1 MEEKLNQKK
10 NVVWNM
16 IGATANAFNS
26 FLFTIIVTR
35 INGLNDAGIFTYAF
49 ATACLLYVIG
59 IYEGRA
65 FQVTDISDKY
75 TDSDYIY
82 NRIFTCIIMIFVAV
96 VFCIIRGYDLYKSSI
111 IILLSIFKC
120 IESFSEIIYGVIQKN
135 HRLYQTGI
143 SLTIKAFC
151 DVLIFIVVDF
161 ITKNLILSCISIIL
175 VNIVVLIIYDYK
187 NMRKCKM
194 KKSKYSNTK
203 NLGLI
208 KAGFFTF
215 IFTFLGLYLVNA
227 SRYSIDSLLTNDFQ
241 TIFGIIIMP
250 ATFMSLLAQYIISP
264 VLTKIATT
272 IKEQSYQNLR
282 NIVITLSGLIL
293 GTGLIILI
301 VAYLLESP
309 VLSFI
314 YGVDL
319 SAYLLDMIVIVFGSI
334 AYSLVS
340 ILSAILIS
348 LRKTRGQAVIYG
360 IVSIFT
366 CVFSYIMV
374 KNFNINGASFAYC
387 ITMIILSI
395 CFIIYTIYNL
405 HKFKKKWQISLEEK
419 CNE

>member
-120 IESFSEIIYGVIQKN
+120 IESFCEIIYGVIQKN
-135 HRLYQTGI
+135 HRLYKTGI
-143 SLTIKAFC
+143 SLTIKAVC
-151 DVLIFIVVDF
+151 DVLIFIIIDF
-161 ITKNLILSCISIIL
+161 ITKNLILSCISIIV
-175 VNIVVLIIYDYK
+175 VNIIVLIIYDYK

-194 KKSKYSNTK
+194 IKSRYSNSK
-203 NLGLI
+203 NLGLL

-215 IFTFLGLYLVNA
+215 IFTFLGLYIVNA

-264 VLTKIATT
+264 VLTKIATA
-272 IKEQSYQNLR
+272 IKEKSYHNLR

-293 GTGLIILI
+293 GAGVIILI

-309 VLSFI
+309 ILSFI

-319 SAYLLDMIVIVFGSI
+319 SIYLLDMLVIVFGSI
-334 AYSLVS
+334 AYSLVT

-348 LRKTRGQAVIYG
+348 LRKTMGQAVIYG

-366 CVFSYIMV
+366 CVFSYVMV

-405 HKFKKKWQISLEEK
+405 HKFKRKWQISLEK
-419 CNE
+419 KLI